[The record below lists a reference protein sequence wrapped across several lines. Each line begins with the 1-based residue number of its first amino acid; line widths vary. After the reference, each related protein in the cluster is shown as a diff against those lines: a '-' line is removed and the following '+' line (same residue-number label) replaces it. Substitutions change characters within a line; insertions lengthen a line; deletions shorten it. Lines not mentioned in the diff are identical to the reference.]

1 VWKEK
6 TVKKYKEFPF
16 ITKLTKGGWYYVIA
30 YTPEED
36 DIFFKTEM
44 HRTQYDAYVE
54 LANKI
59 DEFYVRSKQPKRG
72 YN

>member
-1 VWKEK
+1 MKI
-6 TVKKYKEFPF
+6 YKNFPF
-16 ITKLTKGGWYYVIA
+16 VTKSTKGGWYYGIV
-30 YTPEED
+30 YTPED
-36 DIFFKTEM
+36 NDMFFKTEL

-59 DEFYVRSKQPKRG
+59 DEFYVKSEQPKRG